1 VIAID
6 QDPLGKQGDRVV
18 KDGDLEVWSRPLK
31 DGGRAVVLLNRSD
44 TSRNIKVSWED
55 VGYPHSLTLHI
66 RDLWRH
72 KDLTPSAGGFEA
84 PVASHGVVMLKLG
97 L

>member
-1 VIAID
+1 
-6 QDPLGKQGDRVV
+6 V